1 MNTESNGDQLSGAM
15 SNFNPF
21 AQWMKG
27 INGLTAGAQSPV
39 FKEWERWLTGQ
50 MDRLIRNEL
59 FLGQMSKS
67 LESSFMLKQQV
78 DRWVDSSIKAMRL
91 PGLKD
96 IEDLH
101 GRLDSLERRIDRL
114 TDAVEGLE
122 RRVPKSEAPAAPTE
136 KAPAKKTPA
145 RKAPVKKA
153 PAKKAPA
160 NKAPAKTAGD
170 ALPTSRRASSKATAS
185 KAAPA
190 AKPAEPTTSPT
201 TVEGSTAKE

>member
-122 RRVPKSEAPAAPTE
+122 
-136 KAPAKKTPA
+136 
-145 RKAPVKKA
+145 
-153 PAKKAPA
+153 
-160 NKAPAKTAGD
+160 
-170 ALPTSRRASSKATAS
+170 
-185 KAAPA
+185 
-190 AKPAEPTTSPT
+190 
-201 TVEGSTAKE
+201 